1 VKEGG
6 HGRLALSDQ
15 TLSRW
20 RDLPFVAFAL
30 AFGLPGLVVCPA
42 QSSQSNSSN
51 PTVLVKE

>member
-1 VKEGG
+1 VKEGS

-20 RDLPFVAFAL
+20 RDLPFLAFAL